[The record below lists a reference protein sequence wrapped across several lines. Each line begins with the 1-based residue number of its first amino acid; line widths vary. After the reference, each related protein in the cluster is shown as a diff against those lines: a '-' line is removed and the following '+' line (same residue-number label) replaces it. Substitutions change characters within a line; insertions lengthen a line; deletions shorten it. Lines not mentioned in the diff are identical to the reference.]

1 MRETLCDG
9 DAPNATRTRAGALA
23 ARWRAAPAAPHN
35 VRVRRRDAWSLGVL
49 LSCAACAAPTPRLPG
64 RALPPGCAQA
74 LLVTSA
80 RWDATDA
87 TLQRWRLE
95 DEGTWRAVGAAVPV
109 TLGRAGLGWGL
120 GLHDA
125 GSAAGPD
132 KREGDGRSPAGVF
145 SIGTAFGYGAA
156 APQGMSWPYRRAG
169 ARDYFIDDAGSA
181 DYNRW
186 RRIPEGEANQ
196 PGARWGSFERM
207 RRDDHVYE
215 VGAVIEHNERRVPGA
230 GSAIFLHVWGG
241 PGAPTSGCTA
251 MSRDDV
257 LTVLRW
263 LEPAA
268 APVLVQAPVAA
279 LPSLRL
285 R

>member
-1 MRETLCDG
+1 MTLCDG
-9 DAPNATRTRAGALA
+9 FAPDATRTRAVALYA
-23 ARWRAAPAAPHN
+23 GWRAGTAAPHN
-35 VRVRRRDAWSLGVL
+35 ARVRRCDAWFLGVL
-49 LSCAACAAPTPRLPG
+49 LSCAACAAPTPGLPG
-64 RALPPGCAQA
+64 SVVPPGSTQA
-74 LLVTSA
+74 LLVTSV

-87 TLQRWRLE
+87 ALQRWRL
-95 DEGTWRAVGAAVPV
+95 DGEGAWRAVGEAVPV
-109 TLGRAGLGWGL
+109 TLGRAGLGWGR

-125 GSAAGPD
+125 EAAAGPD

-145 SIGTAFGYGAA
+145 TIGTAFGYGAE
-156 APQGMSWPYRRAG
+156 APEGMSWPYRSAG
-169 ARDYFIDDAGSA
+169 ARDYFVDEASSA

-186 RRIPEGEANQ
+186 RRIPDGEANL
-196 PGARWGSFERM
+196 PEVRWGSFERM

-215 VGAVIEHNERRVPGA
+215 VGAVIEHNERCVPGA
-230 GSAIFLHVWGG
+230 GSAIFLHVWGA

-279 LPSLRL
+279 LPALRL